1 MTSKK
6 KYSHDDIER
15 WADYSGDRNRIH
27 FDKNIAA
34 KNGLRDV
41 IVQGMLILLD
51 AKIALS
57 PFIVTDSEISFFI
70 KKPVVI
76 DTDVDFSIRE
86 ANQKKILTVHEVYE
100 PKSVCVTANISPKKA
115 PELTEKKN
123 QVELPETFINNQI
136 DTLRKYYPNIKK
148 DWILLDTLL
157 FCISFN
163 HQKDDYFHRQALKLT
178 GKNEMIDITT
188 FHVSQKIFISKRMSN
203 SSGLHF
209 QNMSFFVEEK
219 DIYIQD
225 DSAYS
230 SFNISVIENDK
241 VIFKSS
247 MGCLTKS
254 STGQKG
260 N

>member
-1 MTSKK
+1 MRK
-6 KYSHDDIER
+6 KYSHDDIEK
-15 WADYSGDRNRIH
+15 WADYSGDRNNIH
-27 FDKNIAA
+27 FDKSIAV

-57 PFIVTDSEISFFI
+57 RSIVTDSEVSFFI
-70 KKPVVI
+70 KKPVII

-86 ANQKKILTVHEVYE
+86 VNHKKILTVHEVNE
-100 PKSVCVTANISPKKA
+100 PKSVCVTANVLPQKA
-115 PELTEKKN
+115 PELIDKKY
-123 QVELPETFINNQI
+123 QMRVSEEFVNNYI
-136 DTLRKYYPNIKK
+136 DILRKYYPNIQV

-163 HQKDDYFHRQALKLT
+163 QQKADYFHRQALKLT
-178 GKNEMIDITT
+178 GNNEISDITT
-188 FHVSQKIFISKRMSN
+188 FHVAQKLFIAKNMTN

-209 QNMSFFVEEK
+209 QNMSFIVEEK
-219 DIYIQD
+219 DIYIHD

-230 SFNISVIENDK
+230 AFNISVIEDEK
-241 VIFKSS
+241 VVFQSS
-247 MGCLTKS
+247 MGCLTKL
-254 STGQKG
+254 STGYKG

>member
-1 MTSKK
+1 MRK
-6 KYSHDDIER
+6 KYSNHDIEK
-15 WADYSGDRNRIH
+15 WADYSGDRNKIH
-27 FDKNIAA
+27 FDKNIAVE
-34 KNGLRDV
+34 NGLRDV

-57 PFIVTDSEISFFI
+57 PFIVTGSEISFFI
-70 KKPVVI
+70 KKPVII

-86 ANQKKILTVHEVYE
+86 VNHKKILTVHEVDE
-100 PKSVCVTANISPKKA
+100 PKSVCVTANILPQKA
-115 PELTEKKN
+115 LELTDKKN
-123 QVELPETFINNQI
+123 QLRVSEAFLNNAI
-136 DTLRKYYPNIKK
+136 DNLRKYYPNIKE

-163 HQKDDYFHRQALKLT
+163 QQKDDYFHRQALKLT
-178 GKNEMIDITT
+178 GKNEITDITT
-188 FHVSQKIFISKRMSN
+188 FHVAQKIFIAESMLN
-203 SSGLHF
+203 SSRVDL
-209 QNMSFFVEEK
+209 QNMSFILEEK
-219 DIYIQD
+219 DVYIHD

-230 SFNISVIENDK
+230 SFDINVIENEK
-241 VIFKSS
+241 VVFQSS